1 MDPKNVLKD
10 NYREAPPA
18 SNGRAAWTSSSL
30 ANIDSQPLPMIAG
43 SQNNIGIV
51 DLLHP

>member
-10 NYREAPPA
+10 NYREAPRS

-30 ANIDSQPLPMIAG
+30 ADIDNQPLTMIAG
-43 SQNNIGIV
+43 SQNNIGMV